1 MAVSSIFLELSLIIL
16 VAIIVVG
23 IIRLL
28 KQPLVIGYILTG
40 IIASPYFLNLASS
53 QDAISTFAQIG
64 VALLLFMVGINMNPK
79 VIKDVGKA
87 SLITGIGQVVFTSL
101 IGFFI
106 CILLGFSVVASL
118 YVSIALT
125 FSSTIIIMKLLSDKG
140 DLETLYGRIS
150 IGFLIVQDVIAI
162 AILMAISSFS
172 ADRSFIGNAWEI
184 LSTGFL
190 LFALILAAGFWILP
204 KLISSIAKS
213 QEFLL
218 LFSIGWA
225 LALASLFDYFNF
237 SIEIGALLAGVV
249 LSISPY
255 RYEIVSKMKPLR
267 DFFVIMFFVLLGSQM
282 VFSNVTQYIA
292 PIILLSLFI
301 LIGNPLIVLALMGW
315 LGYTK
320 RTGFLAGLTVA
331 QISEF
336 SLILIAL
343 GVKVGHLPLELLSMV
358 TVIGLITMAGSAYF
372 ILYSDRIYPFISKYL
387 SVFERKSRKADSSG
401 LGESKGCDI
410 ILFGHNRIGYSLLDS
425 FKRLK
430 KKFLVVDYNPDVIA
444 SLRKK
449 GIDSVYGD
457 VSDLELLSGLELQ
470 KAKMAISTIPD
481 AETNILLLHAIKS
494 HNRNCII
501 IAVAHQINDAMKL
514 YDAGASYVIMPHFLG
529 GDHTSELIERFGFSV
544 KKFSANKIKHMG
556 HLMQRRMEG
565 HEHPRHEK

>member
-1 MAVSSIFLELSLIIL
+1 MVSSIFLELSLIIL

-292 PIILLSLFI
+292 PIILLSL
-301 LIGNPLIVLALMGW
+301 
-315 LGYTK
+315 
-320 RTGFLAGLTVA
+320 R
-331 QISEF
+331 S
-336 SLILIAL
+336 
-343 GVKVGHLPLELLSMV
+343 
-358 TVIGLITMAGSAYF
+358 
-372 ILYSDRIYPFISKYL
+372 
-387 SVFERKSRKADSSG
+387 
-401 LGESKGCDI
+401 
-410 ILFGHNRIGYSLLDS
+410 
-425 FKRLK
+425 
-430 KKFLVVDYNPDVIA
+430 
-444 SLRKK
+444 
-449 GIDSVYGD
+449 
-457 VSDLELLSGLELQ
+457 
-470 KAKMAISTIPD
+470 
-481 AETNILLLHAIKS
+481 
-494 HNRNCII
+494 
-501 IAVAHQINDAMKL
+501 
-514 YDAGASYVIMPHFLG
+514 
-529 GDHTSELIERFGFSV
+529 
-544 KKFSANKIKHMG
+544 
-556 HLMQRRMEG
+556 
-565 HEHPRHEK
+565 

>member
-1 MAVSSIFLELSLIIL
+1 MVSSIFLELSLIIL

-28 KQPLVIGYILTG
+28 KQPLIIGYILTG

-64 VALLLFMVGINMNPK
+64 VALLLFMVGINMNPN

-87 SLITGIGQVVFTSL
+87 SLITGMGQVAFTSL

-106 CILLGFSVVASL
+106 CILLGFSVIASL
-118 YVSIALT
+118 YISIALT

-150 IGFLIVQDVIAI
+150 IGFLIVQDIIAVI
-162 AILMAISSFS
+162 ILMAISSFS
-172 ADRSFIGNAWEI
+172 ADRNFIGNAWEI
-184 LSTGFL
+184 FFTGFL
-190 LFALILAAGFWILP
+190 LFATILAAGFWVLP

-218 LFSIGWA
+218 LFSI
-225 LALASLFDYFNF
+225 
-237 SIEIGALLAGVV
+237 EIGALLAGVV
-249 LSISPY
+249 LSVSQY

-282 VFSNVTQYIA
+282 VFSSVTQYIA

-358 TVIGLITMAGSAYF
+358 TVIGLITMAGSTYF
-372 ILYSDRIYPFISKYL
+372 ILYSDKIYPFISKYL
-387 SVFERKSRKADSSG
+387 SIFERKSRKVDSSG
-401 LGESKGCDI
+401 LGESKGYDI
-410 ILFGHNRIGYSLLDS
+410 ILFGHNRVGYSLLKS
-425 FKRLK
+425 FKKLK
-430 KKFLVVDYNPDVIA
+430 KKFLVVDYNPDIIA

-449 GIDSVYGD
+449 GIDCVYGD
-457 VSDLELLSGLELQ
+457 VSDLELLNGLELHRI
-470 KAKMAISTIPD
+470 KMAISTIPD
-481 AETNILLLHAIKS
+481 AETNILLINTIKS
-494 HNRNCII
+494 RTKNCII

-514 YDAGASYVIMPHFLG
+514 YEAGTSYVILPHFLG
-529 GDHTSELIERFGFSV
+529 GDRTSELIESFGFNI
-544 KKFSANKIKHMG
+544 KKFYANKSRHIE
-556 HLMQRRMEG
+556 HLMQRKMEG
-565 HEHPRHEK
+565 HEHPRHDG